1 MDAGLSRQNEKV
13 AIVGIGCRY
22 GKGVDNVRK
31 FWEMLVKGLDC
42 TTSVPADRFDAS
54 YFLSPGEKRVGKMY
68 IKNGGYISQDPYMF
82 DRQFFHMPPDEAA
95 HLDPQ
100 VRLLLEV
107 TWEALENAGIPA
119 SSIRGSKTG
128 VYMGVTAQEYLSFAC
143 KPLHNM
149 NQYTNS
155 GNNSCMV
162 SNRISYEFDLRGPS
176 FSVDTACSSSLY
188 SIHLACEALKQ
199 SSCTMAL
206 AGGVNLI
213 LTPVTSIGFC
223 QAGMLS
229 PDGKCKSFDQSAD
242 GYSRSEGAGVV
253 VLKPLSE
260 ALRNG
265 DRVYAV
271 LRGGALSNDGRT
283 PGIANPSFDAQVD
296 LVKSACRNARVDPH
310 QIVYAEAHGT
320 GTRVGDTT
328 EAGALGEAM
337 GRRRGPKHPPFY
349 IGSVKSN
356 VGHSEG
362 AAGVAGIIKT
372 ALCLYQRK
380 IPPVVHFKTPN
391 ENVNIKE
398 LNINIPTELIH
409 WPDRDGRLLACCS
422 SFGFGGANAN
432 IVLEGPTNLHGSGQ
446 LIKIGKKLSCLLLSA
461 SSSDALHQKVKDWL
475 DFLTGDTQMTDAT
488 FYSCLYTAACR
499 SQHYTHRLGIAVNSK
514 EDAILQLR
522 MKLEAETQQTSERSV
537 KGVAPSATGT
547 ERQIVFVF
555 SGMGTQWWGMARE
568 LMRTQPVFASK
579 MKVIDK
585 LLQNCGAK
593 WSLVSMLSEEKDR
606 ERINETEISQPCL
619 CAVAIGLVDLWKC
632 HGVVPDA
639 VVGHSVGEVASAYA
653 AGFLSLGHA
662 VKLIYRRGRELRKTS
677 GSGKMVAVLHR
688 VEEALQFASQS
699 KHGQVLDV
707 AAFNSPGQIVF
718 SGETSAVEG
727 LANELKSDNIKC
739 VVLKVNNAFHSKQQ
753 EVVKNPFLKKVG
765 KFLKVQNAS
774 EKRRTIPMMSTVTG
788 RYLTPGE
795 ANSPEYWYQNIR
807 QKVSFMDS
815 IQNLAKDGYRVFVEI
830 GPHSSLLP
838 ALRDTLAAVQATDDA
853 FITTAS
859 LLRPRE
865 TTTLANDSENL
876 LLAQM
881 RLHVS
886 GIPVK
891 FHSLFMSTFR
901 RVVSV
906 PHYPWQREK
915 CTNVSPEG
923 KEDLLF
929 PLMDGHH
936 ILLGEP
942 VDTSYLR
949 ESPVKIWRA
958 DLNASR
964 VPWVQDHVL
973 QGAVVV
979 PAAVYTE
986 TALAAARSMSSDP
999 YPLILSGL
1007 TFDRFMFASNCEGTL
1022 ETTVEKKTSEQFLFT
1037 LRSHD
1042 ASRGSWIQHCHLNII
1057 PPSVA
1062 NVSELMN
1069 ATVDEESIIARC
1081 GEILQGE
1088 EFYIRLSE
1096 CGFEL
1101 GSTFRCVQEV
1111 STSNDFRECFVY
1123 ADASPSLQR
1132 EFHRYVYHPAFMDSF
1147 LQAFGVLL
1155 SLATKAEME
1164 ASGKT
1169 FQPVY
1174 RVPKSIKT
1182 LTVSAPTSPHVCI
1195 HAKIGGK
1202 DKRFCDIDVADADTK
1217 KVFCSV
1223 RELVFETIQADKMEP
1238 QVWGLAWKNH
1248 GSVVVTNGG
1257 SESPCAKRK
1266 LVVFPDD
1273 TEVSSSFV
1281 DSLVKVQAWDVTII
1295 DTKRADAVQQAVTV
1309 VSDNKESDALV
1320 IIMKTE
1326 ICDVDLNS
1334 RSVMSRNQ
1342 FEECQKGVLFCYS
1355 VLKTLQQEGIK
1366 AKVILITKGAQH
1378 AKEEDDVNPFAAI
1391 LNTIG
1396 VTVSHEEPSIRV
1408 FTVDLPMMTSSL
1420 ECSTIAQE
1428 ILNKEDNYLKDE
1440 NVVAARTPNSTLE
1453 DDQAPLVD
1461 LYSPRLKMEN
1471 LSKASGVV
1479 PTRFWSVVER
1489 KVSDRSRVFIQK
1501 TPPNEFDN
1509 TDSDTVRVKVEA
1521 FSVCNRH
1528 ELEGDSKVGSNTFVY
1543 AGRVDPS
1550 ESKDV
1555 SETYLGLTSCD
1566 EVKSCMSASSH
1577 DLVEVPSHLTP
1588 KEAVSIVNDY
1598 FPTAVFFNQALQ
1610 ISAGMRLG
1618 FKCDS
1623 LSSCDIATIHLST
1636 KLGAEAVLLT
1646 DDRDYL
1652 AETKTEIPVKC
1663 LSEIDEA
1670 SFDVLFMSLR
1680 SSSLGRTLQSL
1691 LPKLRRNA
1699 TVVIM
1704 QRLRQDERLPML
1716 PSKMKIVAF
1725 DTDLQSAVDGLSG
1738 AKITATLSNLWDM
1751 FVPNVEGS
1759 HLTCKTNDVKGLSS
1773 LAEQNTEIPKSE
1785 VIEVG
1790 SAELML
1796 PPSLEKDG
1804 FVADGESAYF
1814 ITGGTK
1820 GFGLRLLEWLIK
1832 RGARY
1837 IYAGSRGEI
1846 NEELQGVIQ
1855 KGQEVSATI
1864 RHIQLDVSNATDVE
1878 RALQGMK
1885 DDQWPALKG
1894 IFHCAAVFSDGF
1906 IQNITAESWNS
1917 VMAPKAYGALL
1928 LHQLTLKLGI
1938 ELDHFIMTSSIVSLI
1953 GNAGQ
1958 GSYCAANVFL
1968 NALARYR
1975 HRRNLPATAVQ
1986 LGLINDVGF
1995 AVRRG
2000 IVQMWE
2006 KTGVES
2012 MSPEEALCVIG
2023 CALSVRQ
2030 PQLGISGSF
2039 NRKLYAATHQ
2049 GLMIQHFR
2057 EKHGTMSVMKDLFQ
2071 DSDVYLTAT
2080 NDSLLQSI
2088 LKLPFAKAKEVVIE
2102 ALAKL
2107 LSQQLGLSDEPPHDA
2122 SPISL
2127 GLDSLMA
2134 SEVSQMISQQFEVTM
2149 GAVDLLNDKNTIQE
2163 LSKNI
2168 TRQILAKADST
2179 AQTGF
2184 DNEVSSLSK
2193 EKKVVIEGDMPISF
2207 GLKLVCF
2214 PSNGAGPSLFSH
2226 WIQHLLPFGIQVLMI
2241 QLPGWEG
2248 RESEQPLTEMSDIA
2262 RLVHDELVPH
2272 LSDIPFV
2279 FFGHSMGSL
2288 IAFEV
2293 SHLLLKEESICPRH
2307 LFVSA
2312 WYAPT
2317 TPYPH
2322 PEELNISPATFERLR
2337 QTLEN
2342 HPKLFANLAKM
2353 KQVKFSFMDDVALFN
2368 TALMRR
2374 LLPCIE
2380 AAIQMVKSYDGKHQQ
2395 PLPCDITAFGGK
2407 QDGFVPP
2414 ELLDGWE
2421 LERSKKHNFKK
2432 TTLPGRHMYIL
2443 TSTAEIVKEICLTCK
2458 KIGAN

>member
-1 MDAGLSRQNEKV
+1 MDAGLSRNNQKV

-22 GKGVDNVRK
+22 GNGIDNVRK

-54 YFLSPGEKRVGKMY
+54 YFLSPGEKRAGKMY

-119 SSIRGSKTG
+119 SSIRGSRTG
-128 VYMGVTAQEYLSFAC
+128 VYMGVTAQEYSSFAF

-149 NQYTNS
+149 NQYSNS
-155 GNNSCMV
+155 GTNSCMV

-199 SSCTMAL
+199 KSCTMAL

-229 PDGKCKSFDQSAD
+229 GDGKCKSFDQSAD

-296 LVKSACRNARVDPH
+296 LVKSACRNARVDPY

-320 GTRVGDTT
+320 GTQVGDTT

-362 AAGVAGIIKT
+362 AAGVAGIIKA

-391 ENVNIKE
+391 ENIDCKALKIKVP
-398 LNINIPTELIH
+398 IELIP
-409 WPDRDGRLLACCS
+409 WPDRDGRLLASCS

-432 IVLEGPTNLHGSGQ
+432 IVLEGPTNPHGNGQ
-446 LIKIGKKLSCLLLSA
+446 FIKMDKKLSCLLLSA

-475 DFLTGDTQMTDAT
+475 HFLTDDKQMTGAT
-488 FYSCLYTAACR
+488 FFSCLYTAACR
-499 SQHYTHRLGIAVNSK
+499 SQHHTHRMGFAINSK
-514 EDAILQLR
+514 KDAIHQLR
-522 MKLEAETQQTSERSV
+522 MKLEAETQQTSDRSV
-537 KGVAPSATGT
+537 EGVAPSATGT

-568 LMRTQPVFASK
+568 LMHTHPAFFSK
-579 MKVIDK
+579 MKVVDK
-585 LLQNCGAK
+585 LLQKCGAK
-593 WSLVSMLSEEKDR
+593 WSLVSMLSEEQDR
-606 ERINETEISQPCL
+606 ERINQTEISQPCL
-619 CAVAIGLVDLWKC
+619 FAVAIGLVDLWKL

-653 AGFLSLGHA
+653 AGLLSLEHA

-688 VEEALQFASQS
+688 VEDVLTFVSQR

-707 AAFNSPGQIVF
+707 AAINSPGQIVF

-727 LANELKSDNIKC
+727 IAKELTADNIQR

-753 EVVKNPFLKKVG
+753 EVVKKPFLKKVG
-765 KFLKVQNAS
+765 KFLKVQNSA
-774 EKRRTIPMMSTVTG
+774 ERQRTIPMMSTVTG
-788 RYLTPGE
+788 RYLTPEE
-795 ANSPEYWYQNIR
+795 ANSPEYWFQNIR
-807 QKVSFMDS
+807 QKVSFMES

-838 ALRDTLAAVQATDDA
+838 ALRETLAAVQATDDK

-859 LLRPRE
+859 LLRPRD

-886 GIPVK
+886 GIPAK

-915 CTNVSPEG
+915 CTNVSSEG
-923 KEDLLF
+923 KEELLF
-929 PLMDGHH
+929 PAGDGRH

-942 VDTSYLR
+942 MDTFYLR

-979 PAAVYTE
+979 PAAAYTE

-1022 ETTVEKKTSEQFLFT
+1022 ETTVEEKTPDQSLFT

-1042 ASRGSWIQHCHLNII
+1042 ASRGTWIQHCHLKII

-1062 NVSELMN
+1062 NLSDLK
-1069 ATVDEESIIARC
+1069 TTIVDVESIIARC
-1081 GEILQGE
+1081 EVILEGE
-1088 EFYIRLSE
+1088 EFYTKAASS
-1096 CGFEL
+1096 GFEL
-1101 GSTFRCVQEV
+1101 GATFRGVQNM
-1111 STSNDFRECFVY
+1111 SMSRDFLECLLY
-1123 ADASPSLQR
+1123 ADAPPSVQR

-1147 LQAFGVLL
+1147 LQAFAVLL
-1155 SLATKAEME
+1155 LLATEAEIEATGKAL
-1164 ASGKT
+1164 
-1169 FQPVY
+1169 QPMY
-1174 RVPKSIKT
+1174 RVPRSIKT
-1182 LTVSAPTSPHVCI
+1182 FTISAPTSPHVCI
-1195 HAKIGGK
+1195 HMKIGGK
-1202 DKRFCDIDVADADTK
+1202 DQRFCDIDVADADTK

-1223 RELVFETIQADKMEP
+1223 RELVFETIQTDKMEP
-1238 QVWGLAWKNH
+1238 QVWSLSSENV
-1248 GSVVVTNGG
+1248 GSVVVTNRP
-1257 SESPCAKRK
+1257 SEFPLTKK
-1266 LVVFPDD
+1266 KVVLFPDD
-1273 TEVSSSFV
+1273 TEVSTSFV
-1281 DSLVKVQAWDVTII
+1281 DSLVNVQAWDVTVV
-1295 DTKRADAVQQAVTV
+1295 DTTQTDAVQQAFTI
-1309 VSDNKESDALV
+1309 VSDNNESDTLV

-1326 ICDVDLNS
+1326 VYDVHLNS
-1334 RSVMSRNQ
+1334 GTVMSRDE
-1342 FEECQKGVLFCYS
+1342 FEECQKGMLFCYS
-1355 VLKTLQQEGIK
+1355 VLKAILDEGIK
-1366 AKVILITKGAQH
+1366 NNLKVILFTKGAQR
-1378 AKEEDDVNPFAAI
+1378 AREEDDVNPFAAI
-1391 LNTIG
+1391 LNTIA
-1396 VTVSHEEPSIRV
+1396 VTVGHEEPSIRV
-1408 FTVDLPMMTSSL
+1408 LGVDLPMNASSL
-1420 ECSTIAQE
+1420 ECAKIARE
-1428 ILNKEDNYLKDE
+1428 IMYKEDHYLKNE
-1440 NVVAARTPNSTLE
+1440 NVIAVRTSNSTNQ
-1453 DDQAPLVD
+1453 DDRVLIWD
-1461 LYSPRLKMEN
+1461 LRSPRLKMEN
-1471 LSKASGVV
+1471 ISKASGVV
-1479 PTRFWSVVER
+1479 PTRFWSVGEQ
-1489 KVSDRSRVFIQK
+1489 KVSDRNRVFFQK
-1501 TPPNEFDN
+1501 TPSEKFDN
-1509 TDSDTVRVKVEA
+1509 TNPDTVHVKVEA
-1521 FSVCNRH
+1521 FSVCNRPK
-1528 ELEGDSKVGSNTFVY
+1528 LEGDSHEGPNTFVY

-1550 ESKDV
+1550 ESNDV
-1555 SETYLGLTSCD
+1555 CETYLGLTSCK
-1566 EVKSCMSASSH
+1566 VKSYMPTLSQ
-1577 DLVEVPSHLTP
+1577 DVVPSHLTP
-1588 KEAVSIVNDY
+1588 EEAVSIVNDY
-1598 FPTAVFFNQALQ
+1598 FPTAVFFNEAFQ
-1610 ISAGMRLG
+1610 ISAGMRLV
-1618 FKCDS
+1618 FKFDPLDS
-1623 LSSCDIATIHLST
+1623 CGIAMIHLST
-1636 KLGAEAVLLT
+1636 KLGAEVVLLSDGR
-1646 DDRDYL
+1646 DDL
-1652 AETKTEIPVKC
+1652 AETKTEIHVRC
-1663 LSEIDEA
+1663 LSEIDDA
-1670 SFDVLFMSLR
+1670 SVDALFLSCR
-1680 SSSLGRTLQSL
+1680 SPSFGRTVQSL

-1704 QRLRQDERLPML
+1704 QKPRQDARLPML
-1716 PSKMKIVAF
+1716 PSKMKIVTF
-1725 DTDLQSAVDGLSG
+1725 NTDLQSAVDGLSSG
-1738 AKITATLSNLWDM
+1738 EISATLSNLWEM
-1751 FVPNVEGS
+1751 FDPNVEGS
-1759 HLTCKTNDVKGLSS
+1759 HLTCKTYNVKEMSS
-1773 LAEQNTEIPKSE
+1773 LLAQNADIPKSE

-1790 SAELML
+1790 AAELML
-1796 PPSLEKDG
+1796 PPSLENDG
-1804 FVADGESAYF
+1804 FVADGESAYL

-1837 IYAGSRGEI
+1837 IYTGSRGVI
-1846 NEELQGVIQ
+1846 NDELQVVIH
-1855 KGQEVSATI
+1855 KGEEVGATV

-1878 RALQGMK
+1878 KALQGMK

-1938 ELDHFIMTSSIVSLI
+1938 KLDHFIMTSSIVSLM

-1958 GSYCAANVFL
+1958 ASYCASNVFL
-1968 NALARYR
+1968 NALAQYR
-1975 HRRNLPATAVQ
+1975 LRRNLPATAVQ
-1986 LGLINDVGF
+1986 LGLINGVGF
-1995 AVRRG
+1995 AVRHDL
-2000 IVQMWE
+2000 VQMWE

-2012 MSPEEALCVIG
+2012 MSPEEALGVIG

-2030 PQLGISGSF
+2030 SQLGISGLF
-2039 NRKLYAATHQ
+2039 NRKLYAATHR
-2049 GLMIQHFR
+2049 GLMMQHFR
-2057 EKHGTMSVMKDLFQ
+2057 EKHGTISLMKELFQ
-2071 DSDVYLTAT
+2071 DRDVYLTAT
-2080 NDSLLQSI
+2080 NDTLLQSI
-2088 LKLPFAKAKEVVIE
+2088 LKLPFAKAREVVIKT
-2102 ALAKL
+2102 LAKL
-2107 LSQQLGLSDEPPHDA
+2107 LSEHLGLSDEPPKDA
-2122 SPISL
+2122 SPIAL
-2127 GLDSLMA
+2127 GVDSLMA
-2134 SEVSQMISQQFEVTM
+2134 SEVSQMISQQFEVTV
-2149 GAVDLLNDKNTIQE
+2149 GAVDLLNDKNTIQQ

-2168 TRQILAKADST
+2168 ARQILAKADST
-2179 AQTGF
+2179 SPTGF
-2184 DNEVSSLSK
+2184 NNEVSFVSKKKNVIVEGEVPKSLG
-2193 EKKVVIEGDMPISF
+2193 V
-2207 GLKLVCF
+2207 KLVCF
-2214 PSNGAGPSLFSH
+2214 PSNGAGPSLFSQ

-2248 RESEQPLTEMSDIA
+2248 RESEQPLKDMKDIA
-2262 RLVHDELVPH
+2262 RLVHDELKPH
-2272 LSDIPFV
+2272 ILGFPCA

-2293 SHLLLKEESICPRH
+2293 SHLLLKEESFCLRH

-2322 PEELNISPATFERLR
+2322 QEELNISPETFERLR
-2337 QTLEN
+2337 KTLEN
-2342 HPKLFANLAKM
+2342 HPKLFAKLAKM
-2353 KQVKFSFMDDVALFN
+2353 EQVKFSFMDDRAFFN

-2380 AAIQMVKSYDGKHQQ
+2380 AAIQMVKSYDGKHQK
-2395 PLPCDITAFGGK
+2395 PLPCDITAVGGK
-2407 QDGFVPP
+2407 QDGFVQP

-2432 TTLPGRHMYIL
+2432 ITLPGRHMYIL
-2443 TSTAEIVKEICLTCK
+2443 TNTAEIVKEICLTCK
-2458 KIGAN
+2458 KVGIN

>member
-1 MDAGLSRQNEKV
+1 MDAGLSRQNQKV

-22 GKGVDNVRK
+22 GNGIDNVKK

-54 YFLSPGEKRVGKMY
+54 YFLSPGEKRAGKMY

-119 SSIRGSKTG
+119 SYIRGSKTG
-128 VYMGVTAQEYLSFAC
+128 VYMGVTAQEYSSFAC
-143 KPLHNM
+143 TPVHNM
-149 NQYTNS
+149 NQYSNS
-155 GNNSCMV
+155 GTNSCMV

-199 SSCTMAL
+199 NSCTMAL

-229 PDGKCKSFDQSAD
+229 GDGKCKSFDQSAD

-260 ALRNG
+260 ALKNG

-296 LVKSACRNARVDPH
+296 LVKSACHNARVDPH

-337 GRRRGPKHPPFY
+337 GRSRGLKHPPFY

-362 AAGVAGIIKT
+362 AAGVAGIIKV

-391 ENVNIKE
+391 ENIDFKA
-398 LNINIPTELIH
+398 LKINVPTELIP
-409 WPDRDGRLLACCS
+409 WPDRDGWHLACCS

-432 IVLEGPTNLHGSGQ
+432 IVLEGPTNPQENGQ
-446 LIKIGKKLSCLLLSA
+446 FMKIGKKLSCFLLSA
-461 SSSDALHQKVKDWL
+461 ASSDALRQKIKDWL
-475 DFLTGDTQMTDAT
+475 YFLTDNTQMPDDA

-499 SQHYTHRLGIAVNSK
+499 SQHHTHRVGFAVNSK
-514 EDAILQLR
+514 EDAIHQLR
-522 MKLEAETQQTSERSV
+522 MKVEAGGQQTLDRSV
-537 KGVAPSATGT
+537 EGVAPSATRT
-547 ERQIVFVF
+547 EHKMVFVF

-568 LMRTQPVFASK
+568 LMHTQPDFASK

-585 LLQNCGAK
+585 QLQKCGAT
-593 WSLVSMLSEEKDR
+593 WSLVSMLSEETDR
-606 ERINETEISQPCL
+606 ERINQTEISQPCL
-619 CAVAIGLVDLWKC
+619 CAVAIGLIDLWKL
-632 HGVVPDA
+632 HDVVPDA

-653 AGFLSLGHA
+653 AGLLSLEHA

-677 GSGKMVAVLHR
+677 GSGKMVAVLNR
-688 VEEALQFASQS
+688 VEDAVQFASQS

-707 AAFNSPGQIVF
+707 AAINSPGQIVF

-753 EVVKNPFLKKVG
+753 EVVKNPFLKKAG

-774 EKRRTIPMMSTVTG
+774 EKGRTIPMMSTVTG
-788 RYLTPGE
+788 RYLTPEE

-815 IQNLAKDGYRVFVEI
+815 IQNLAKDGFRVFVEI
-830 GPHSSLLP
+830 GPHPSLLP
-838 ALRDTLAAVQATDDA
+838 AVKDTLASIQATGDK
-853 FITTAS
+853 FVTTAS
-859 LLRPRE
+859 LLRPQD
-865 TTTLANDSENL
+865 TTTTANDSENL

-891 FHSLFMSTFR
+891 FHSLFSSTFR
-901 RVVSV
+901 RVESV
-906 PHYPWQREK
+906 PHYPWRREM
-915 CTNVSPEG
+915 CTNISPQG
-923 KEDLLF
+923 KESILF
-929 PLMDGHH
+929 PVRDGQHM
-936 ILLGEP
+936 LLGEP
-942 VDTSYLR
+942 RVTFYLQ

-979 PAAVYTE
+979 PAAAYME

-999 YPLILSGL
+999 YPLILSGVQ
-1007 TFDRFMFASNCEGTL
+1007 FDRFMFASNCEGTL
-1022 ETTVEKKTSEQFLFT
+1022 ETTVEKKTPEQSLFT

-1042 ASRGSWIQHCHLNII
+1042 ASKGTWIQHCHLNII
-1057 PPSVA
+1057 SSSVA
-1062 NVSELMN
+1062 NLSEVKT
-1069 ATVDEESIIARC
+1069 ATIDVESIISRC
-1081 GEILQGE
+1081 EVILQDE
-1088 EFYIRLSE
+1088 DFYTKASGS
-1096 CGFEL
+1096 GFEL
-1101 GSTFRCVQEV
+1101 GSTFRGVRKI
-1111 STSNDFRECFVY
+1111 SSSKDFRESLLY
-1123 ADASPSLQR
+1123 AAAPPSVQR

-1147 LQAFGVLL
+1147 LQAFAVLL
-1155 SLATKAEME
+1155 RLATEAEME
-1164 ASGKT
+1164 ASSKT

-1174 RVPKSIKT
+1174 QVPRSIKT
-1182 LTVSAPTSPHVCI
+1182 LTLSAPTSPHVCI

-1202 DKRFCDIDVADADTK
+1202 DQRFCDIDVADAATNE
-1217 KVFCSV
+1217 VFCSV

-1238 QVWGLAWKNH
+1238 QMWSLSWEH
-1248 GSVVVTNGG
+1248 FGSVKVTNRP
-1257 SESPCAKRK
+1257 SEFQSAKNK
-1266 LVVFPDD
+1266 VVVFPDD
-1273 TEVSSSFV
+1273 TELSGLFV
-1281 DSLVKVQAWDVTII
+1281 DSLVKVETYDVTVI
-1295 DTKRADAVQQAVTV
+1295 DTKSANALQRAVSV
-1309 VSDNKESDALV
+1309 VSDNKESDAVLV
-1320 IIMKTE
+1320 MMNTE
-1326 ICDVDLNS
+1326 VSDVHLNS
-1334 RSVMSRNQ
+1334 GSVMRKNE
-1342 FEECQKGVLFCYS
+1342 FEKCQRGVLFCYS
-1355 VLKTLQQEGIK
+1355 VIK
-1366 AKVILITKGAQH
+1366 ALQKEGTKTKLILFTKGAQY

-1396 VTVSHEEPSIRV
+1396 VTVSHEEPSVRV
-1408 FTVDLPMMTSSL
+1408 FTVDLPMIANSL
-1420 ECSTIAQE
+1420 ECAKIACE
-1428 ILNKEDNYLKDE
+1428 IFYKEDYYLNDE
-1440 NVVAARTPNSTLE
+1440 NVVAARTSNSTHPE
-1453 DDQAPLVD
+1453 DQALTWD
-1461 LYSPRLKMEN
+1461 FFSPRLTKEN

-1479 PTRFWSVVER
+1479 QTKFWSVGEQ
-1489 KVSDRSRVFIQK
+1489 KISDRNRVFIHK
-1501 TPPNEFDN
+1501 TPSSEFDN
-1509 TDSDTVRVKVEA
+1509 TDSGTVRVKVEA
-1521 FSVCNRH
+1521 FSVCNGH
-1528 ELEGDSKVGSNTFVY
+1528 KLEGDNHLEPITLVY
-1543 AGRVDPS
+1543 AGRVDTS

-1555 SETYLGLTSCD
+1555 CGTYLGLISCK
-1566 EVKSCMSASSH
+1566 EVKSSMTALSK
-1577 DLVEVPSHLTP
+1577 DLVEVPSHLNP

-1598 FPTAVFFNQALQ
+1598 FPTAVFFNQALHV
-1610 ISAGMRLG
+1610 SAGMRLV
-1618 FKCDS
+1618 FKFDS
-1623 LSSCDIATIHLST
+1623 LDSCDIATMHLST
-1636 KLGAEAVLLT
+1636 TLGAEVVLLT
-1646 DDRDYL
+1646 DGHADFVETN
-1652 AETKTEIPVKC
+1652 AEISVRC
-1663 LSEIDEA
+1663 LNEVNKA
-1670 SFDVLFMSLR
+1670 SVDVLFLSLR
-1680 SSSLGRTLQSL
+1680 SSTLDHTLQSL

-1704 QRLRQDERLPML
+1704 QRLRQDARLPML
-1716 PSKMKIVAF
+1716 PSQMKMVTF
-1725 DTDLQSAVDGLSG
+1725 DTDLQSAVEGLSD
-1738 AKITATLSNLWDM
+1738 AEISDALSNLWEM
-1751 FVPNVEGS
+1751 FDPNVEGS
-1759 HLTCKTNDVKGLSS
+1759 HLTCKTNNVKELSS
-1773 LAEQNTEIPKSE
+1773 LAAQNVEIPKHE
-1785 VIEVG
+1785 VIQVA

-1796 PPSLEKDG
+1796 PPSLKHDG

-1814 ITGGTK
+1814 ITGGIK
-1820 GFGLRLLEWLIK
+1820 GFGLKLLEWLIS

-1837 IYAGSRGEI
+1837 IYTGSRGEI
-1846 NEELQGVIQ
+1846 TDDIHEVIH
-1855 KGQEVSATI
+1855 KGKEVGATVQ
-1864 RHIQLDVSNATDVE
+1864 HIQLDVSNATDVE
-1878 RALQGMK
+1878 KALQGMK

-1938 ELDHFIMTSSIVSLI
+1938 KLDHFIMTSSIVSLL

-1968 NALARYR
+1968 NALAQYR

-2012 MSPEEALCVIG
+2012 MSPEEALGVIG

-2030 PQLGISGSF
+2030 PHLGISGSF

-2049 GLMIQHFR
+2049 GLMTQHFR
-2057 EKHGTMSVMKDLFQ
+2057 EKHGTMSIFKELFQ
-2071 DSDVYLTAT
+2071 DRDVYLIAA
-2080 NDSLLQSI
+2080 DSLQQSI
-2088 LKLPFAKAKEVVIE
+2088 VKLPLAKAKEMVIKT
-2102 ALAKL
+2102 LAKL
-2107 LSQQLGLSDEPPHDA
+2107 LSQHLGMSDEPPHDA
-2122 SPISL
+2122 SPVSL

-2134 SEVSQMISQQFEVTM
+2134 SEVSQMISQQFEVTV

-2168 TRQILAKADST
+2168 TKQILAKADST
-2179 AQTGF
+2179 SQADLG
-2184 DNEVSSLSK
+2184 NEVSSVSK
-2193 EKKVVIEGDMPISF
+2193 ENKVVIEGEVPTSL
-2207 GLKLVCF
+2207 GVKLVCF
-2214 PSNGAGPSLFSH
+2214 PSNGAGPSMFLH

-2248 RESEQPLTEMSDIA
+2248 RESEQPLTDMKDIT
-2262 RLVHDELVPH
+2262 RLLHDELMPH

-2317 TPYPH
+2317 APYPH
-2322 PEELNISPATFERLR
+2322 PKELNISPETFDLLR
-2337 QTLEN
+2337 KTLEN
-2342 HPKLFANLAKM
+2342 HPKLFANLARI
-2353 KQVKFSFMDDVALFN
+2353 KQVKFSFMDERAFLN
-2368 TALMRR
+2368 TSIMRR
-2374 LLPCIE
+2374 LLPCLE
-2380 AAIQMVKSYDGKHQQ
+2380 AAIEIVKSYDGKHEK

-2407 QDGFVPP
+2407 QDGFVRP
-2414 ELLDGWE
+2414 ELLEGWK
-2421 LERSKKHNFKK
+2421 LQRSKKHCFKK
-2432 TTLPGRHMYIL
+2432 TILPGRHMYVL
-2443 TSTAEIVKEICLTCK
+2443 TNTAEIVKEICLTCQ
-2458 KIGAN
+2458 KIVAQE